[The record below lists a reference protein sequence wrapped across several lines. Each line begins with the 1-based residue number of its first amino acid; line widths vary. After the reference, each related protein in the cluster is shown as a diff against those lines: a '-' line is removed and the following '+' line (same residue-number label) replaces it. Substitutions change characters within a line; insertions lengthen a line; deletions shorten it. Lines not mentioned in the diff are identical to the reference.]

1 MQVGHSPRLW
11 GRQPLTH
18 AFLQACLSVHPSV
31 CHGNSR
37 QTCHIHKLLLPAG
50 QCVSALKSVC
60 QALLLVTR
68 LSTSDDQHALLWE
81 L

>member
-37 QTCHIHKLLLPAG
+37 QTCHIHKLCCPQG
-50 QCVSALKSVC
+50 NVC
-60 QALLLVTR
+60 LRSRAFAK
-68 LSTSDDQHALLWE
+68 HFFW
-81 L
+81 